1 MRMFDFDRQLDMS
14 KLHDLMGDQKE
25 EIGTADAWYKA
36 FDRYRK
42 AKIIP

>member
-1 MRMFDFDRQLDMS
+1 MTKVHEM
-14 KLHDLMGDQKE
+14 MGDQKAE
-25 EIGTADAWYKA
+25 VDTKTAWYTA